1 MPKIRRYGGLLSGLR
16 VVEAA
21 TMVMVPSVGALLA
34 DYGAEVV
41 KIEPLEGDLNR
52 RGHHIPGCRSIPPT
66 TSTPSCP
73 TTAASAASRS
83 ISRRPRPRAI
93 VRRLVERADVFLT
106 NYRHRALERLGLTWP
121 ELEAINPR
129 LVYAHGT
136 GFGDRGAEADKPG
149 FDSVCYWSRSAM
161 EATLFPMEG
170 WLGSL
175 GYGTGDHPSGMAL
188 FSSVLL
194 ALLARERTGK
204 GDRVSCSLVAAGA
217 WSNAVLIQARLLE
230 TRFQE
235 RRPREDARNFTGV
248 YYRAGD
254 GRIFKMAIVDT
265 EGGWPKVCRAIG
277 RADLI
282 DDPRYATFEE
292 RSKDGRMR
300 ELILLCDQIFASQP
314 MDHWKRALEA
324 ADVPYSVVS
333 NYDDVVADPQLAGQ
347 RRLRRDRRSGARAR
361 AHRQHAVPPRRPSQ
375 GRPRPGAAARRAH
388 ARDPGADRDR
398 PATRS
403 THWSSAAWSRWAGDL
418 RASPAGVAGYLS
430 DFRLVS
436 CSGSAADSVMSIL
449 PSGLIASSIAGATVP
464 VPSAG
469 SSTATPTRKSTEA
482 PWVAPG
488 RLATGRF
495 IASTTRF
502 LPASCDLPG
511 VDQLVPALAREANA
525 TDVLEIVETV
535 ADLLAVAGRDQ
546 VEDGLALLG
555 RGPAVDVEVDLG
567 RLAGA
572 GADVAGAHR
581 AAS

>member
-1 MPKIRRYGGLLSGLR
+1 MTESNRGGLLSGLR

-52 RGHHIPGCRSIPPT
+52 RGHHIPGMPIHPTDYEYAFLPDNRGKRSIALDLKAPEAT
-66 TSTPSCP
+66 T
-73 TTAASAASRS
+73 
-83 ISRRPRPRAI
+83 I
-93 VRRLVERADVFLT
+93 VRRLVEGADVFLT
-106 NYRHRALERLGLTWP
+106 NYRHRALERLRLTWP

-129 LVYAHGT
+129 LIYAHGT
-136 GFGDRGAEADKPG
+136 GFGDHGAEADKPG

-230 TRFQE
+230 TKFQE
-235 RRPREDARNFTGV
+235 RRPREEARNFTGV

-265 EGGWPKVCRAIG
+265 EAGWPKVCRAIG

-282 DDPRYATFEE
+282 DDPHYATFEE

-300 ELILLCDQIFASQP
+300 DLILLCDRIFESQP
-314 MDHWKRALEA
+314 MDYWKRALEA

-333 NYDDVVADPQLAGQ
+333 NYDDVVADPQLAANDVFVEIDDPELG
-347 RRLRRDRRSGARAR
+347 RVRTVNTPFHLEAHPKVAPAPAPRLGEHTREILASIGMRDHEVEALVGRGVVAAGGVARA
-361 AHRQHAVPPRRPSQ
+361 
-375 GRPRPGAAARRAH
+375 
-388 ARDPGADRDR
+388 
-398 PATRS
+398 
-403 THWSSAAWSRWAGDL
+403 
-418 RASPAGVAGYLS
+418 
-430 DFRLVS
+430 
-436 CSGSAADSVMSIL
+436 
-449 PSGLIASSIAGATVP
+449 
-464 VPSAG
+464 
-469 SSTATPTRKSTEA
+469 
-482 PWVAPG
+482 
-488 RLATGRF
+488 TG
-495 IASTTRF
+495 
-502 LPASCDLPG
+502 
-511 VDQLVPALAREANA
+511 
-525 TDVLEIVETV
+525 
-535 ADLLAVAGRDQ
+535 
-546 VEDGLALLG
+546 
-555 RGPAVDVEVDLG
+555 
-567 RLAGA
+567 
-572 GADVAGAHR
+572 
-581 AAS
+581 